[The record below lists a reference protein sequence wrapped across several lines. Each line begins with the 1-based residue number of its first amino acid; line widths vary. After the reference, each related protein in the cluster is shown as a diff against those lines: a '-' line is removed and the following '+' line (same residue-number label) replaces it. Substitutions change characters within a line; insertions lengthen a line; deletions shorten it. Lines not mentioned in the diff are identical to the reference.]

1 MSKERKK
8 KMSLSEENH
17 IASLIHFT
25 YSEEKKY
32 KVCAIKCKIYLSLRK
47 IYLPLRHDSYVREF
61 YLMYNLKKMY
71 AMKKSY
77 LLPVGF
83 KKAGL
88 WMVVPFLVLSAL
100 CLCDSDVLVNI
111 CINATV
117 PAVISHE
124 GWFRMTE
131 TSLIEEIAMLGLLA
145 SLVFIALSREQDED
159 EMTAH
164 IRMQSFVWSTWAT
177 SIVLAM
183 GILFVYDLEFLTF
196 MFLTMYLYL
205 MLYIVKFNLAMHRE
219 RKEQR

>member
-1 MSKERKK
+1 
-8 KMSLSEENH
+8 
-17 IASLIHFT
+17 
-25 YSEEKKY
+25 
-32 KVCAIKCKIYLSLRK
+32 
-47 IYLPLRHDSYVREF
+47 
-61 YLMYNLKKMY
+61 MYDLKKVN

-88 WMVVPFLVLSAL
+88 WMVVPFLVLCVL
-100 CLCDSDVLVNI
+100 CLCGDVLVNVG
-111 CINATV
+111 INATV

-124 GWFRMTE
+124 GWFCMTE
-131 TSLIEEIAMLGLLA
+131 NSLIEEIAMLGLLA

-177 SIVLAM
+177 SIVLAL

-196 MFLTMYLYL
+196 MFLAMYLYL

>member
-1 MSKERKK
+1 
-8 KMSLSEENH
+8 
-17 IASLIHFT
+17 
-25 YSEEKKY
+25 
-32 KVCAIKCKIYLSLRK
+32 
-47 IYLPLRHDSYVREF
+47 
-61 YLMYNLKKMY
+61 MYNLKKVN

-77 LLPVGF
+77 LLPVNF
-83 KKAGL
+83 KKVGL
-88 WMVVPFLVLSAL
+88 WMVVPFLVLCVL
-100 CLCDSDVLVNI
+100 CLCSDVLVNV

-124 GWFRMTE
+124 GWFCMTE
-131 TSLIEEIAMLGLLA
+131 SSLIEEIAMLGLLA

-177 SIVLAM
+177 SVVLAL

>member
-1 MSKERKK
+1 
-8 KMSLSEENH
+8 
-17 IASLIHFT
+17 
-25 YSEEKKY
+25 
-32 KVCAIKCKIYLSLRK
+32 
-47 IYLPLRHDSYVREF
+47 
-61 YLMYNLKKMY
+61 
-71 AMKKSY
+71 MKKSY

-83 KKAGL
+83 KKTGL
-88 WMVVPFLVLSAL
+88 WMVVPFLELSVL

>member
-1 MSKERKK
+1 
-8 KMSLSEENH
+8 
-17 IASLIHFT
+17 
-25 YSEEKKY
+25 
-32 KVCAIKCKIYLSLRK
+32 
-47 IYLPLRHDSYVREF
+47 
-61 YLMYNLKKMY
+61 
-71 AMKKSY
+71 MKKSY

-88 WMVVPFLVLSAL
+88 WMVMPFFVLSVL
-100 CLCDSDVLVNI
+100 CLCGVMDDMNLSFLSVKMPALVDY
-111 CINATV
+111 
-117 PAVISHE
+117 S
-124 GWFRMTE
+124 GWFTTNE
-131 TSLIEEIAMLGLLA
+131 TNLIDEIAMLGLLA

-177 SIVLAM
+177 SIVLAL

-196 MFLTMYLYL
+196 MFLAMYLYL

>member
-1 MSKERKK
+1 
-8 KMSLSEENH
+8 
-17 IASLIHFT
+17 
-25 YSEEKKY
+25 
-32 KVCAIKCKIYLSLRK
+32 
-47 IYLPLRHDSYVREF
+47 
-61 YLMYNLKKMY
+61 MY

-88 WMVVPFLVLSAL
+88 WMVVPFSVFSVL
-100 CLCDSDVLVNI
+100 CMCGSDVLVNV

-117 PAVISHE
+117 PAVICHE
-124 GWFRMTE
+124 GWFCMTE
-131 TSLIEEIAMLGLLA
+131 TALIEEIAMLGLLA

-177 SIVLAM
+177 SIALAL

-196 MFLTMYLYL
+196 MFMTMFLYL

>member
-1 MSKERKK
+1 
-8 KMSLSEENH
+8 
-17 IASLIHFT
+17 
-25 YSEEKKY
+25 
-32 KVCAIKCKIYLSLRK
+32 
-47 IYLPLRHDSYVREF
+47 
-61 YLMYNLKKMY
+61 
-71 AMKKSY
+71 MKKSY

-83 KKAGL
+83 KKVGL
-88 WMVVPFLVLSAL
+88 WMVVPFLVLCVL
-100 CLCDSDVLVNI
+100 CLCSDVLVNV

-124 GWFRMTE
+124 GWFCMTE
-131 TSLIEEIAMLGLLA
+131 SSLIEEIAMLVLLA

-177 SIVLAM
+177 SIVLAL

>member
-1 MSKERKK
+1 
-8 KMSLSEENH
+8 
-17 IASLIHFT
+17 
-25 YSEEKKY
+25 
-32 KVCAIKCKIYLSLRK
+32 
-47 IYLPLRHDSYVREF
+47 
-61 YLMYNLKKMY
+61 MYDLKKVN

-88 WMVVPFLVLSAL
+88 WMVVPFLVLCVL
-100 CLCDSDVLVNI
+100 CLCSDVLVNVG
-111 CINATV
+111 INATV

-124 GWFRMTE
+124 GWFCMTE
-131 TSLIEEIAMLGLLA
+131 NSLIEEIAMLGLLA

-177 SIVLAM
+177 SVVLAL
-183 GILFVYDLEFLTF
+183 GILFVYDFEFLTF

>member
-1 MSKERKK
+1 
-8 KMSLSEENH
+8 
-17 IASLIHFT
+17 
-25 YSEEKKY
+25 
-32 KVCAIKCKIYLSLRK
+32 
-47 IYLPLRHDSYVREF
+47 
-61 YLMYNLKKMY
+61 
-71 AMKKSY
+71 MKKSY

-88 WMVVPFLVLSAL
+88 LMVVPFLVLSVL
-100 CLCDSDVLVNI
+100 CLCSSDVLVNV

-117 PAVISHE
+117 PAVICHE
-124 GWFRMTE
+124 GWFCMTKNP
-131 TSLIEEIAMLGLLA
+131 LIEEIAMLGLLA

-177 SIVLAM
+177 SIVLAL

>member
-1 MSKERKK
+1 
-8 KMSLSEENH
+8 
-17 IASLIHFT
+17 
-25 YSEEKKY
+25 
-32 KVCAIKCKIYLSLRK
+32 
-47 IYLPLRHDSYVREF
+47 
-61 YLMYNLKKMY
+61 
-71 AMKKSY
+71 
-77 LLPVGF
+77 
-83 KKAGL
+83 
-88 WMVVPFLVLSAL
+88 MVVPFFVLSVL
-100 CLCDSDVLVNI
+100 CKFSDVLVNVG
-111 CINATV
+111 INATV

-124 GWFRMTE
+124 GWFCMTE
-131 TSLIEEIAMLGLLA
+131 SSLIEEIAMLGLLA

-177 SIVLAM
+177 SIVLAL

>member
-1 MSKERKK
+1 
-8 KMSLSEENH
+8 
-17 IASLIHFT
+17 
-25 YSEEKKY
+25 
-32 KVCAIKCKIYLSLRK
+32 
-47 IYLPLRHDSYVREF
+47 
-61 YLMYNLKKMY
+61 MYDLKKVN

-88 WMVVPFLVLSAL
+88 WMVVPFLALCVL
-100 CLCDSDVLVNI
+100 CLCSDVLVNVG
-111 CINATV
+111 INATV

-124 GWFRMTE
+124 GWFCMTE

-177 SIVLAM
+177 SVVLAL

>member
-1 MSKERKK
+1 
-8 KMSLSEENH
+8 
-17 IASLIHFT
+17 
-25 YSEEKKY
+25 
-32 KVCAIKCKIYLSLRK
+32 
-47 IYLPLRHDSYVREF
+47 
-61 YLMYNLKKMY
+61 MYDLKKVN

-88 WMVVPFLVLSAL
+88 WMVVPFLALCVL
-100 CLCDSDVLVNI
+100 CLCSDVLVNVG
-111 CINATV
+111 INATV

-124 GWFRMTE
+124 GWFCMTE

-145 SLVFIALSREQDED
+145 SLVFIALSLEQDED

-177 SIVLAM
+177 SIVLAL

>member
-1 MSKERKK
+1 
-8 KMSLSEENH
+8 
-17 IASLIHFT
+17 
-25 YSEEKKY
+25 
-32 KVCAIKCKIYLSLRK
+32 
-47 IYLPLRHDSYVREF
+47 
-61 YLMYNLKKMY
+61 
-71 AMKKSY
+71 MKKSY
-77 LLPVGF
+77 LLPVNF
-83 KKAGL
+83 KKVGL
-88 WMVVPFLVLSAL
+88 WMVVPFLVLCVL
-100 CLCDSDVLVNI
+100 CLCSDVLVNV

-124 GWFRMTE
+124 GWFCMTE
-131 TSLIEEIAMLGLLA
+131 SSLIEEIAMLGLLA

-177 SIVLAM
+177 SVVLAL

>member
-1 MSKERKK
+1 
-8 KMSLSEENH
+8 MSLR
-17 IASLIHFT
+17 
-25 YSEEKKY
+25 
-32 KVCAIKCKIYLSLRK
+32 KVYLSLQR
-47 IYLPLRHDSYVREF
+47 DSYVRNF
-61 YLMYNLKKMY
+61 MSNQKKKN

-83 KKAGL
+83 KKVGL
-88 WMVVPFLVLSAL
+88 WMVVPFLVLCVL
-100 CLCDSDVLVNI
+100 CLCGVMDNVNLSVL
-111 CINATV
+111 TTKM
-117 PAVISHE
+117 PALVDYS
-124 GWFRMTE
+124 GWFTTNE
-131 TSLIEEIAMLGLLA
+131 TNLIDEIAMLGLLA

-177 SIVLAM
+177 SIVLAL

-196 MFLTMYLYL
+196 MFLAMYLYL

>member
-1 MSKERKK
+1 
-8 KMSLSEENH
+8 
-17 IASLIHFT
+17 
-25 YSEEKKY
+25 
-32 KVCAIKCKIYLSLRK
+32 
-47 IYLPLRHDSYVREF
+47 
-61 YLMYNLKKMY
+61 MYNLKKVN

-88 WMVVPFLVLSAL
+88 WMVVPFLVLCVL
-100 CLCDSDVLVNI
+100 CLCSDVLVNV

-124 GWFRMTE
+124 GWFCMTE
-131 TSLIEEIAMLGLLA
+131 SSLIEEIAMLGLLA

-177 SIVLAM
+177 SVVLAL

>member
-1 MSKERKK
+1 
-8 KMSLSEENH
+8 
-17 IASLIHFT
+17 
-25 YSEEKKY
+25 
-32 KVCAIKCKIYLSLRK
+32 
-47 IYLPLRHDSYVREF
+47 
-61 YLMYNLKKMY
+61 MYNLKKVN

-83 KKAGL
+83 KKVGL
-88 WMVVPFLVLSAL
+88 WMVVPFLVLCVL
-100 CLCDSDVLVNI
+100 CLCGVMDNVNLSVLTI
-111 CINATV
+111 KM
-117 PAVISHE
+117 PALVDYS
-124 GWFRMTE
+124 GWFTTNE
-131 TSLIEEIAMLGLLA
+131 TNLIDEIAMLGLLA

-177 SIVLAM
+177 SIVLAL

>member
-1 MSKERKK
+1 
-8 KMSLSEENH
+8 
-17 IASLIHFT
+17 
-25 YSEEKKY
+25 
-32 KVCAIKCKIYLSLRK
+32 
-47 IYLPLRHDSYVREF
+47 
-61 YLMYNLKKMY
+61 MY

-88 WMVVPFLVLSAL
+88 WMVVPFLVLSVL
-100 CLCDSDVLVNI
+100 CLCGSDVLVNVG
-111 CINATV
+111 INATV
-117 PAVISHE
+117 PAVICHD
-124 GWFRMTE
+124 GWFCMTGNA
-131 TSLIEEIAMLGLLA
+131 LIEEVAMLGLLA